1 MEGSSSKNCFIRISF
16 HSIPFSIS
24 EENIVKDFQFST
36 NQKPRGQI
44 LNEGQGH
51 QIQIRIGPSKECGQG
66 RVCYPFKDSFNILN
80 WQPSWM

>member
-1 MEGSSSKNCFIRISF
+1 MEGSSSKNCFIQISF

-36 NQKPRGQI
+36 NQKPWGQI

-51 QIQIRIGPSKECGQG
+51 QIQIRIGPSKEYHK
-66 RVCYPFKDSFNILN
+66 V
-80 WQPSWM
+80 